1 MSAEGIKVEPIK
13 VEAIHSWPVPKTINE
28 VRSFHGLALFYRRFI
43 RNFSTVIAPITDC
56 LKKGGL
62 FNGPQ
67 KLKKFSIGNG
77 NCSSFNT
84 T

>member
-56 LKKGGL
+56 LKKGSFQWSPEAEKV
-62 FNGPQ
+62 FNW
-67 KLKKFSIGNG
+67 
-77 NCSSFNT
+77 
-84 T
+84 